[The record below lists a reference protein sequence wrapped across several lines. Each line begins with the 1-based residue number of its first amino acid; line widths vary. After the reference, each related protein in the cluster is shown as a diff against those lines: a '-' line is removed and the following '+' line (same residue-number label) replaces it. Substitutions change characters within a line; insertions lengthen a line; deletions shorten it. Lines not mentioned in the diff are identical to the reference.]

1 MSKTLLD
8 ICVMKEAINVRE
20 CKRARACVCTQ
31 ASVSAF
37 QESRD
42 QSGKP
47 DGGEKWQDKICAER
61 AHVQKK
67 RVRVGVGVWVGGR
80 GAVMTPTYE
89 TTSAPDHRCP

>member
-8 ICVMKEAINVRE
+8 ICVMKEAINVLK
-20 CKRARACVCTQ
+20 CKRVH

-47 DGGEKWQDKICAER
+47 DGGEKWQDKIFA
-61 AHVQKK
+61 AHVQKNWEG
-67 RVRVGVGVWVGGR
+67 GVGGGL
-80 GAVMTPTYE
+80 
-89 TTSAPDHRCP
+89 